1 MRIRTL
7 KPELLTDEKTAG
19 LDDVEWR
26 LFVSCILMADD
37 YGNFRASPAALRAQ
51 AFWGTD
57 ATLETVANT
66 REGLAMV
73 SLVSLYEVN
82 GQSYGHITGW
92 SKHQRVDHPG
102 KPYCPGPE
110 LGIPI
115 TCVESSRK
123 SRESVAN
130 IPETLLTDRDRERDH
145 EREREEEK
153 NSPETETGE
162 TTPCEPAILTY
173 PCDGIIKSW
182 PLVESQLAE
191 WRPLFPSVD
200 LMAECRKALAWVQAS
215 PERRKTAKGMR
226 KFLVGWFGRN
236 QNSGGSRG
244 IVGGRQRDWTVGGT
258 RAEECEHPSTTGKV
272 DL

>member
-7 KPELLTDEKTAG
+7 KPELLTDEKTAA
-19 LDDVEWR
+19 LPDPEWR

-51 AFWGTD
+51 AFWGTS
-57 ATLETVANT
+57 ATIENVAKA
-66 REGLAMV
+66 RESLARV

-92 SKHQRVDHPG
+92 AKHQRVDHPG

-110 LGIPI
+110 LGKSI
-115 TCVESSRK
+115 TCGAS
-123 SRESVAN
+123 SRESRECVAKARESLA
-130 IPETLLTDRDRERDH
+130 PDRDRERDH
-145 EREREEEK
+145 EREREEDTR
-153 NSPETETGE
+153 SPETETGE

-173 PCDGIIKSW
+173 PCDGTTKSW

-236 QNSGGSRG
+236 QNRGNGSRA
-244 IVGGRQRDWTVGGT
+244 GGQRDLTLGGT
-258 RAEECEHPSTTGKV
+258 RAEEFEHPDETGEVK
-272 DL
+272 L